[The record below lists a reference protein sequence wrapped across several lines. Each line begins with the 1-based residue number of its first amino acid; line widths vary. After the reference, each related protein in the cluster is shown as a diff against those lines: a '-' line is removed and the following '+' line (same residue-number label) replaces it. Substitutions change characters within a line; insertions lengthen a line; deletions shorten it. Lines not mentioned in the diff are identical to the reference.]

1 MISIT
6 PMFLGWHRKL
16 YGRRPV
22 RPGIAMRR
30 KAVDLSSLCLRQ
42 AKDLF
47 GDLLA
52 VGLQEKVP
60 GFRNRS
66 FPLPVVFWTFLCQ
79 VLANGSCRHGVASV
93 QALLE
98 ACQDR

>member
-1 MISIT
+1 MVQ
-6 PMFLGWHRKL
+6 GWHRKL
-16 YGRRPV
+16 YGRRPIL
-22 RPGIAMRR
+22 PGIAMRR

-52 VGLQEKVP
+52 VGLLEKVP

-66 FPLPVVFWTFLCQ
+66 FSLPVVF
-79 VLANGSCRHGVASV
+79 
-93 QALLE
+93 
-98 ACQDR
+98 